1 MPQAITIQDILRKTT
16 DLPSMPAAANAVM
29 HEAESATSS
38 STSIARHLRQ
48 DQALSARVLR
58 LANSSYYGLSRQVS
72 EVGEAVVILGTRTVR
87 HLCLVAASYPWLT
100 RDLKGYELGPAQL
113 WRHSFATAV
122 SAGVIANH
130 SGMADRDV
138 CFTAGLL
145 HNIGKVALSVWLEG
159 KTAML
164 QVLAERAGM
173 SFDEV
178 ERKALG
184 FDHAQIGEALAEQ
197 WNLPEALVQAIR
209 YHHEPNACPI
219 PNTVV
224 DVVHLGDYL
233 ATTMGYGLGADGLRY
248 RVYDES
254 FERLGIPPERL
265 EHIMLEFMETYER
278 EEKVFDP
285 DTVDEAA

>member
-1 MPQAITIQDILRKTT
+1 MPQAITIEDILQRTT
-16 DLPSMPAAANAVM
+16 DLPSMPAAATAVM
-29 HEAESATSS
+29 REAESSTSS
-38 STSIARHLRQ
+38 STSISRHLRQ

-87 HLCLVAASYPWLT
+87 HLCLVAASYPWLV
-100 RDLKGYELGPAQL
+100 RDLKGYELGPDQL

-130 SGMADRDV
+130 SGSADRDV

-159 KTAML
+159 KTSML

-197 WNLPEALVQAIR
+197 WNLPSALVQAIR

-219 PNTVV
+219 PNSVV

-254 FERLGIPPERL
+254 FERLGVPPERL
-265 EHIMLEFMETYER
+265 EQIMLEFMEIYER
-278 EEKVFDP
+278 EEKVFEP
-285 DTVDEAA
+285 DAVDKAA